1 MGKEHEILQA
11 AQTGNL
17 GKLEALLTQKSKVFG
32 LFKGPNINWRDDSGY
47 TALHLAAL
55 NGQKDV
61 VCFLL
66 HNDASAN
73 IPDNAGSFPLHLAA
87 FNGHDEVASL
97 LITRG
102 PSRASVN
109 EPNLAGDTALH
120 VASQYG
126 HTKVVKVLLECHADL
141 HLRNAKEESALD
153 LAAMYGRFS
162 TVQLILLYD
171 RTVFFDAIHKHSPLH
186 FAARNGHE
194 KVVELLLSNGM
205 PVNATCDMGTALH
218 CAALYGK
225 FGVSKFLLQK
235 GIDIEIENNEG
246 QKVLDL
252 LCDHPSQ
259 VSQEITA
266 LIYEQT
272 QNRHEKDKSKVF
284 TTSASYSGQKYLLV
298 NNAQKNSTTEI
309 SNTKQNKLVPNYD
322 LVPPPRPA
330 PPKVDRPYSVIH
342 AQEIKSDDRFFLKRN
357 FERASI
363 SPILNKSISMNNIE
377 KEEPLSDYCLLGK
390 NLNEQTSSSQYQVKA
405 TDNVKYDDTREN
417 VYCILSSNEKEA
429 ILVKSQQDDQD
440 NQHTF
445 YKVDNK
451 EEAPG
456 YKETTAGLP
465 DSKNTHPT
473 KPKHVKQQR
482 TKKINYDINDAFTED
497 STLPYETF
505 DIDCSPQNLSQ
516 SKANEVTK
524 NDTIEQYSDMK
535 DQRSSF
541 GQQSKV
547 KQFRTSKANSLN
559 EIYEWNKIDKCFS
572 NLEAYID
579 MSTITVKPIS
589 EVSVESIFSWLAS
602 MSFSQYEPM
611 FIANGFDE
619 IEFLNGCIDEQDLL
633 EIGILDSNH
642 RKMLMEAIGNLPK
655 VLEIGDEKFPIPKNV
670 GELLGRLKL
679 SEYERKFV
687 RYGYE
692 NIDRVRVIWDIE
704 LLTVLNMTPLGH
716 RKRILSSLGR
726 RNISNNKSTTS
737 WAQKFAD
744 AGLKKENVPL
754 FGEESK
760 MSNIRKND
768 SDLHEVKKVNLT
780 DVKNSLPVE
789 SKSKITGE
797 SEVKHQYAKTF
808 VESKS
813 ETTEESEVRHQNVET
828 SEEPSHLNETKSKQL
843 NRVSSDDKEKYSK
856 FCSKKN
862 WLHDPDVLLMGSVS
876 FLIHY
881 LGSHPVQHV
890 KGVTSTLEA
899 CAKMKTI
906 SRNITKMPLILL
918 SISAR
923 GIDYIDSNSKLI
935 ISQYVI
941 SHISF
946 CAQDPDDMS
955 VFAYITRDE
964 HTMQSYCHVFR
975 AETTEI
981 ADKVVVTIGQC
992 FELAYEQ
999 HLHMQQIKWT
1009 NSGV

>member
-194 KVVELLLSNGM
+194 KIVELLLSNGM

-225 FGVSKFLLQK
+225 FGVSKLLLQK

-259 VSQEITA
+259 ISQDITA

-284 TTSASYSGQKYLLV
+284 TTSASYSGQKYLLI
-298 NNAQKNSTTEI
+298 NNAQKSSTTENSTT
-309 SNTKQNKLVPNYD
+309 KQNALVPNYD

-363 SPILNKSISMNNIE
+363 SPIFNKSISMNNIE
-377 KEEPLSDYCLLGK
+377 KERPSSDYCLLGK
-390 NLNEQTSSSQYQVKA
+390 NLTEQTSLSQYQVKA
-405 TDNVKYDDTREN
+405 TDNVKYDDSCED
-417 VYCILSSNEKEA
+417 VYCNLSSNEKEA
-429 ILVKSQQDDQD
+429 ILVKSQQDNLD

-445 YKVDNK
+445 YKNENK
-451 EEAPG
+451 EVINNNINNDADCIYDNVNIKNKPKSLPNIATTFKETPG
-456 YKETTAGLP
+456 YKETTAGIS

-473 KPKHVKQQR
+473 KPKHIKQQR
-482 TKKINYDINDAFTED
+482 TSNPKKNNYDINDVFTDAKFED
-497 STLPYETF
+497 STLAYEDF
-505 DIDCSPQNLSQ
+505 SIDCSP
-516 SKANEVTK
+516 K

-535 DQRSSF
+535 DQRLSF

-547 KQFRTSKANSLN
+547 KQFRTSKADSLN

-572 NLEAYID
+572 NLETYID
-579 MSTITVKPIS
+579 MSAIAVKPIS

-633 EIGILDSNH
+633 EIGILDSSH

-744 AGLKKENVPL
+744 AGLKKENVLL

-760 MSNIRKND
+760 MSNIKKND
-768 SDLHEVKKVNLT
+768 SDLPEVKKINLT
-780 DVKNSLPVE
+780 DVKDSLPVE

-797 SEVKHQYAKTF
+797 SEVKQYAKTS

-813 ETTEESEVRHQNVET
+813 ETTGESEVKHQNAQT
-828 SEEPSHLNETKSKQL
+828 SEES
-843 NRVSSDDKEKYSK
+843 
-856 FCSKKN
+856 
-862 WLHDPDVLLMGSVS
+862 
-876 FLIHY
+876 
-881 LGSHPVQHV
+881 
-890 KGVTSTLEA
+890 
-899 CAKMKTI
+899 
-906 SRNITKMPLILL
+906 
-918 SISAR
+918 
-923 GIDYIDSNSKLI
+923 LI
-935 ISQYVI
+935 ISQYAI
-941 SHISF
+941 NHISF
-946 CAQDPDDMS
+946 CAQDPDDMN

>member
-1 MGKEHEILQA
+1 
-11 AQTGNL
+11 
-17 GKLEALLTQKSKVFG
+17 
-32 LFKGPNINWRDDSGY
+32 
-47 TALHLAAL
+47 
-55 NGQKDV
+55 
-61 VCFLL
+61 
-66 HNDASAN
+66 
-73 IPDNAGSFPLHLAA
+73 
-87 FNGHDEVASL
+87 
-97 LITRG
+97 
-102 PSRASVN
+102 
-109 EPNLAGDTALH
+109 
-120 VASQYG
+120 
-126 HTKVVKVLLECHADL
+126 
-141 HLRNAKEESALD
+141 
-153 LAAMYGRFS
+153 
-162 TVQLILLYD
+162 
-171 RTVFFDAIHKHSPLH
+171 
-186 FAARNGHE
+186 
-194 KVVELLLSNGM
+194 
-205 PVNATCDMGTALH
+205 
-218 CAALYGK
+218 
-225 FGVSKFLLQK
+225 
-235 GIDIEIENNEG
+235 
-246 QKVLDL
+246 
-252 LCDHPSQ
+252 
-259 VSQEITA
+259 
-266 LIYEQT
+266 
-272 QNRHEKDKSKVF
+272 
-284 TTSASYSGQKYLLV
+284 
-298 NNAQKNSTTEI
+298 
-309 SNTKQNKLVPNYD
+309 
-322 LVPPPRPA
+322 
-330 PPKVDRPYSVIH
+330 
-342 AQEIKSDDRFFLKRN
+342 
-357 FERASI
+357 
-363 SPILNKSISMNNIE
+363 MNNIE
-377 KEEPLSDYCLLGK
+377 KERPSSDYCLLGK
-390 NLNEQTSSSQYQVKA
+390 NLTEQTSLSQYQVKA
-405 TDNVKYDDTREN
+405 TDNVKYDDSCED
-417 VYCILSSNEKEA
+417 VYCNLSSNEKEA
-429 ILVKSQQDDQD
+429 ILVKSQQDKLD

-445 YKVDNK
+445 YKNENK
-451 EEAPG
+451 EVINNNINNDADCIYDNVNIKNKPKSLPNIATTFKETPG
-456 YKETTAGLP
+456 YKETTAGIS

-473 KPKHVKQQR
+473 KPKHIKQQR
-482 TKKINYDINDAFTED
+482 TSNPKKNNYDINDVFTDAKFED
-497 STLPYETF
+497 STLAYEDF
-505 DIDCSPQNLSQ
+505 SIDCSP
-516 SKANEVTK
+516 K

-535 DQRSSF
+535 DQRLSF

-547 KQFRTSKANSLN
+547 KQFRTSKADSLN

-572 NLEAYID
+572 NLETYID
-579 MSTITVKPIS
+579 MSAIAVKPIS

-633 EIGILDSNH
+633 EIGILDSSH

-744 AGLKKENVPL
+744 AGLKKENVLL

-760 MSNIRKND
+760 MSNIKKND
-768 SDLHEVKKVNLT
+768 SDLPEVKKINLT
-780 DVKNSLPVE
+780 DVKDSLPVE

-797 SEVKHQYAKTF
+797 SEVKHQYAKTS

-813 ETTEESEVRHQNVET
+813 ETTGESEVKHQNAQT
-828 SEEPSHLNETKSKQL
+828 SEES
-843 NRVSSDDKEKYSK
+843 
-856 FCSKKN
+856 
-862 WLHDPDVLLMGSVS
+862 
-876 FLIHY
+876 
-881 LGSHPVQHV
+881 V

-935 ISQYVI
+935 ISQYAI
-941 SHISF
+941 NHISF
-946 CAQDPDDMS
+946 CAQDPDDMN